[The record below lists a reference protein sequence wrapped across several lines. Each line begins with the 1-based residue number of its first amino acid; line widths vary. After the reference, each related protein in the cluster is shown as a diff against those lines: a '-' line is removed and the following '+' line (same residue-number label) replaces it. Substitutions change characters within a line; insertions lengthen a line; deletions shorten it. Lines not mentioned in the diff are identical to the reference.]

1 MIKSNKIGRPAEY
14 DSSTTAQNEA
24 NKRWAEKN
32 KEHKK
37 YLSYRTYSRSFIRKL
52 ATEDDLKELVNLIE
66 ERSKEIG
73 KEG

>member
-1 MIKSNKIGRPAEY
+1 MENKSGRPAEY

-24 NKRWAEKN
+24 NKRWAQKN

-52 ATEDDLKELVNLIE
+52 ATADDLDELSALIE
-66 ERSKEIG
+66 ERRKML
-73 KEG
+73 